1 MESRAW
7 GATKKRTNLY
17 VLKLHKGDYALLAIT
32 VGILVAAVYIHFYVP
47 IPTIVHLL
55 QHNSLAKTV
64 GILNVGLNLNG
75 ISCAK

>member
-17 VLKLHKGDYALLAIT
+17 VLKLHRGDYALLAIT
-32 VGILVAAVYIHFYVP
+32 VGLLVAAVYVRIYVP

-55 QHNSLAKTV
+55 KIKNSAFTI
-64 GILNVGLNLNG
+64 GI
-75 ISCAK
+75 

>member
-17 VLKLHKGDYALLAIT
+17 ALKLHKGDYALLTIT
-32 VGILVAAVYIHFYVP
+32 VAILIAAVYIRLYVP

-55 QHNSLAKTV
+55 
-64 GILNVGLNLNG
+64 
-75 ISCAK
+75 